1 MPKRLTPAGI
11 ALIYAALAA
20 LWIVASGALLSFAVD
35 DPLLQGRIE
44 LIKGLAFV
52 AVTSGLLYLV
62 LRVWHAQSLA
72 SLVQKTTAD
81 RLLQHFYNL
90 PFSGMA
96 ITSAATKRWVQ
107 FNDRLCAIFGYS
119 REELAGKS
127 WAEMTHPEDLGRD
140 VAEFERVMRGES
152 EGYTMDKRFIR
163 KDGTVVFATIDVK
176 CIRKPDGAVDFF
188 VATVQDISGSKAAEA
203 KFQRLTRFYAALSQ
217 SNEAVVR
224 CASEE
229 ELFPKICRAA
239 VQFGGMKMAW
249 IGLLDEAGKRV
260 RPVASYGEGME
271 YLEGIRISADADDF
285 AGSGPSG
292 ITIRENQPY
301 WCQDFRNDP
310 VTAPWH
316 ERGARFGW
324 GASAA
329 LPLCRNGAPI
339 GVLNLYASEAGA
351 FDEAA
356 RRLLVEMAANISF
369 ALDNFAREAA
379 RERTEEDLRESE
391 ARFRSLTEMSSD
403 FYWESDVEHRLT
415 ARGSADRKVST
426 VSVFQQGAQIGDR
439 RWEISYVS
447 PDEVGWQAHRAVLDA
462 HLPFRNFELSRIGVD
477 GTERYISV
485 SGDPMF
491 DESGA
496 FKGYR
501 GVGTDITERKAAEQR
516 IEHLAQHDLLTDLPN
531 RVLLNDRVEVA
542 VAHAARHGG
551 RLALLYVDLDKFKF
565 VNDTL
570 GHAVG
575 DQLLKAAAMRIK
587 SAIRESDAASRVG
600 GDEFVVLLSEINA
613 AEDAARVAEK
623 IIRDVSDPYR
633 LNEHELVLTASI
645 GIAIYPENG
654 QDAGELLRLADTAM
668 FAAKGGGRNRYQFYS
683 EAMGARAAERLHLE
697 SELRGACARGEIFV
711 AYQPQ
716 IDLASGRVIGAEAL
730 ARWRHPRHGLISPL
744 RFIPVAEESGLILEI
759 GEWILREACRQARDW
774 REQDILDAHVSVN
787 VSAVQFRQADF
798 LEVVKRALDASGLLP
813 ANLELEVTE
822 SVVMEGVSSML
833 DILRRLDAFG
843 VKLAIDDFG
852 TGYSSLSY
860 LRQFPTQRL
869 KIDQSFV
876 RDLPGD
882 PDAVA
887 IARAIVSM
895 GHSLGMHIIAEGVE
909 NEAQAVFLSSIG
921 CEEAQGYLYAK
932 PMPGSEFEAW
942 VAARKAR

>member
-1 MPKRLTPAGI
+1 M
-11 ALIYAALAA
+11 AA
-20 LWIVASGALLSFAVD
+20 LWIVASGALLSFTVD

-44 LIKGLAFV
+44 LIKGLVFV

-72 SLVQKTTAD
+72 LLVQKTTAD

-96 ITSAATKRWVQ
+96 ITSPETKRWVQ

-176 CIRKPDGAVDFF
+176 CIRKSDGAVDFF
-188 VATVQDISGSKAAEA
+188 VATVQDITGSKAAEA

-229 ELFPKICRAA
+229 ELVPKICRAA

-249 IGLLDEAGKRV
+249 IGLLDETGKRV

-271 YLEGIRISADADDF
+271 YLEGIRISADTDDF
-285 AGSGPSG
+285 SGRGPSG
-292 ITIRENQPY
+292 TTIRENRPY

-447 PDEVGWQAHRAVLDA
+447 PDEAGWQAHRAVLDA

-787 VSAVQFRQADF
+787 VSAV
-798 LEVVKRALDASGLLP
+798 
-813 ANLELEVTE
+813 
-822 SVVMEGVSSML
+822 
-833 DILRRLDAFG
+833 
-843 VKLAIDDFG
+843 
-852 TGYSSLSY
+852 
-860 LRQFPTQRL
+860 
-869 KIDQSFV
+869 
-876 RDLPGD
+876 
-882 PDAVA
+882 
-887 IARAIVSM
+887 
-895 GHSLGMHIIAEGVE
+895 
-909 NEAQAVFLSSIG
+909 
-921 CEEAQGYLYAK
+921 
-932 PMPGSEFEAW
+932 
-942 VAARKAR
+942 